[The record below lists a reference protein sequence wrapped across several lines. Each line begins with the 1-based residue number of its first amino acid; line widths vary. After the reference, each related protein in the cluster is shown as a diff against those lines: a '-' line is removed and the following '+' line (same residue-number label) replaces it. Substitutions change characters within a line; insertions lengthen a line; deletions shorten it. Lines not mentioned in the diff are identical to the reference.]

1 MRHGYL
7 EEAYFTYS
15 YSPIRDE
22 TGGVAGVFTAVTET
36 TDRVLNE
43 RRLRTVR
50 ELGDISAVTAEM
62 MQQACD
68 AALAVLARSRADIPF
83 ASIYLF
89 NAENAEGVA
98 RRAAFFGMI
107 DDPRIVPA
115 ELDPDRDDQPLWAVL
130 SSAPAQRSRVLTG
143 LAADY
148 PGLFTPT
155 GGPMG
160 DAAPDATPAGEVTVT
175 LSDSGDG
182 ALSWSFPTPGS
193 ASRRRS
199 NRCCSSAS
207 TGSAAR
213 TGAAT
218 RVPGS
223 GWPWWRGWPPCTK
236 PG

>member
-22 TGGVAGVFTAVTET
+22 TGGVAGV
-36 TDRVLNE
+36 
-43 RRLRTVR
+43 
-50 ELGDISAVTAEM
+50 
-62 MQQACD
+62 
-68 AALAVLARSRADIPF
+68 F

-175 LSDSGDG
+175 LRDSGDG
-182 ALSWSFPTPGS
+182 GVELVVSD
-193 ASRRRS
+193 
-199 NRCCSSAS
+199 
-207 TGSAAR
+207 TGV
-213 TGAAT
+213 GI
-218 RVPGS
+218 P
-223 GWPWWRGWPPCTK
+223 
-236 PG
+236 